1 MKHAFVTGAG
11 GFLGRHVVAELQAH
25 GLRVSA
31 LAHSPDSAA
40 WLRGQGIETLQ
51 GELTDHALLSRAL
64 STRPDM
70 VFHLAASTSLW
81 RAERHQQQHINVEGT
96 SALLNAAMQAGI
108 PRLVYTS
115 SISVYGLVDQVP
127 INESMP
133 RLGRHGPIH
142 YAQTKAEAEA
152 RVLAAAQ
159 AGRIQAAVLQPAH
172 LLGPGDRHNW
182 SRLARMI
189 AAGRLP
195 GAPPGRGCFADVR
208 EVASAHLR
216 AALHPAAARCWV
228 LGGVEADFM
237 ELCVE
242 FAKAIN
248 VAPPRWRLPSGV
260 LYLHAWL
267 AESRAAIRNREP
279 EITREGVAISCHR
292 MRVDDRRAREELGYQ
307 HTPLRNLAA
316 ATVSWLRASNTLS

>member
-31 LAHSPDSAA
+31 LAHSADSAA
-40 WLRGQGIETLQ
+40 WLHAQWVETLQ

-64 STRPDM
+64 ATRPDII
-70 VFHLAASTSLW
+70 FHLAASTSLW

-96 SALLNAAMQAGI
+96 RVLLNAAVQAGI

-115 SISVYGLVDQVP
+115 SISVYGRVEQLP

-133 RLGRHGPIH
+133 RLGRHGSIH
-142 YAQTKAEAEA
+142 YAQTKAAAEA
-152 RVLAAAQ
+152 RVLAAAE
-159 AGRIQAAVLQPAH
+159 AGRIQAAVLQPVH

-182 SRLARMI
+182 SRLAQMI

-208 EVASAHLR
+208 EVARAHLR

-242 FAKAIN
+242 FAKAIG
-248 VAPPRWRLPSGV
+248 VAPPRWRLPRGI
-260 LYLHAWL
+260 LNLHAWL
-267 AESRAAIRNREP
+267 GETLATLRNREP
-279 EITREGVAISCHR
+279 AITRDGVALSCQR

-307 HTPLRNLAA
+307 HTPLQDLAA
-316 ATVSWLRASNTLS
+316 ATISWLRANNALS